1 MAEIKKHSEIR
12 ALHPEWKVVIKAEID
27 DVINCSSCGK
37 KINYKKQNT
46 KKTRFSSSCTKKI
59 DDGNLVFLNSIP

>member
-1 MAEIKKHSEIR
+1 LNKIMAEIKKHSEIR

-37 KINYKKQNT
+37 KINYKK
-46 KKTRFSSSCTKKI
+46 
-59 DDGNLVFLNSIP
+59 